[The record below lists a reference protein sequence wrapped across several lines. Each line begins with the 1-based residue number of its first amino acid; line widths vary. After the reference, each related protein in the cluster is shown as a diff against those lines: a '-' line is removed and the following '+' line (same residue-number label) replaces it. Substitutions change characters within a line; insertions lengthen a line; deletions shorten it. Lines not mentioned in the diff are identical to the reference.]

1 MYLTRME
8 LDTEKRA
15 TRKLLCSRS
24 KIHGMVESAFSGGR
38 ERRLWRLDTLGGG
51 LYLLVRE
58 ASTRLGCIDVRS
70 SGSGFCDEK
79 LRYAFGADYGAE
91 SLAFS
96 IGGESDAEQV
106 TCKYR

>member
-38 ERRLWRLDTLGGG
+38 EKAL
-51 LYLLVRE
+51 
-58 ASTRLGCIDVRS
+58 A
-70 SGSGFCDEK
+70 
-79 LRYAFGADYGAE
+79 LRYARRWFVP
-91 SLAFS
+91 
-96 IGGESDAEQV
+96 SDTQ
-106 TCKYR
+106 